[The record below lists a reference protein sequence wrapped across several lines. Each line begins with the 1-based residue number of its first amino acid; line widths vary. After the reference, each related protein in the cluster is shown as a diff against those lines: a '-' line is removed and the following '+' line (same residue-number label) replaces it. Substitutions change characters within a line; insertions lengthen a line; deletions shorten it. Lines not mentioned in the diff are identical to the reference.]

1 METLQRNLDAHQR
14 RMWLDV
20 NNRVRISGPTVKRVY
35 REGLKISDLGLVLQ
49 YGERLVEGYYLSDK
63 ALNQALTNLCDTMYP
78 EVRERLKEL
87 RNLVV
92 VEIMDTVLATYHM
105 QDSDLVEDEPLQH
118 EFVLH

>member
-1 METLQRNLDAHQR
+1 METVQRNLGAHDR

-35 REGLKISDLGLVLQ
+35 REGLKLTDLGLVLQ
-49 YGERLVEGYYLSDK
+49 YGERLVEGYYLSDR
-63 ALNQALTNLCDTMYP
+63 ALNQALTNLSDTMYP
-78 EVRERLKEL
+78 EVRERLKQL

-92 VEIMDTVLATYHM
+92 VEIMDTVLATYRM
-105 QDSDLVEDEPLQH
+105 QDSDLAEDGPLQH

>member
-1 METLQRNLDAHQR
+1 METVQRNLGAHDR

-35 REGLKISDLGLVLQ
+35 REGLKLTDLGLVLQ

-63 ALNQALTNLCDTMYP
+63 ALNQALTNLSDTMYP
-78 EVRERLKEL
+78 EVRERLRQL

-92 VEIMDTVLATYHM
+92 VEIMDTVLATYRM
-105 QDSDLVEDEPLQH
+105 QDSDLAEDGPLQH

>member
-1 METLQRNLDAHQR
+1 METRQRNLGAHER

-35 REGLKISDLGLVLQ
+35 REGLKLTDLGLVLQ

-63 ALNQALTNLCDTMYP
+63 ALNQALTNLSDTMYP
-78 EVRERLKEL
+78 EVRERLKQL

-92 VEIMDTVLATYHM
+92 VEIMDTVLAIYRM
-105 QDSDLVEDEPLQH
+105 QDSNLAEDAPLQH

>member
-1 METLQRNLDAHQR
+1 METVQRNLGAHHR

-35 REGLKISDLGLVLQ
+35 REGLKLTDLGLVLQ

-63 ALNQALTNLCDTMYP
+63 ALNQALTNLSDTMYP
-78 EVRERLKEL
+78 EVRERLKQL

-92 VEIMDTVLATYHM
+92 VEIMDTVLATYRL
-105 QDSDLVEDEPLQH
+105 QDRDLAEDVPLQH

>member
-1 METLQRNLDAHQR
+1 METVQRILGAHHR

-35 REGLKISDLGLVLQ
+35 REGLKLTDLGLVLQ

-63 ALNQALTNLCDTMYP
+63 ALNQALTNLSDTMYP
-78 EVRERLKEL
+78 EVRERLKQL

-92 VEIMDTVLATYHM
+92 VEIMDTVLATYRM
-105 QDSDLVEDEPLQH
+105 QDRDLAEDVPLQH

>member
-1 METLQRNLDAHQR
+1 METVQRNLGAHDR

-49 YGERLVEGYYLSDK
+49 YGERLVEGYHLSDK
-63 ALNQALTNLCDTMYP
+63 ALNQALTNLCDTMCP
-78 EVRERLKEL
+78 EVRERLKQL

-105 QDSDLVEDEPLQH
+105 QDGDLAEDGPLQH

>member
-1 METLQRNLDAHQR
+1 METLQRNLGAHQR

>member
-1 METLQRNLDAHQR
+1 METVQRNLGADDR

-35 REGLKISDLGLVLQ
+35 REGLKLTDLGLVLQ

-63 ALNQALTNLCDTMYP
+63 AINQALTNLCNTTYP
-78 EVRERLKEL
+78 GVRGRLKEL

-92 VEIMDTVLATYHM
+92 VEMMGTVIAIYRR
-105 QDSDLVEDEPLQH
+105 QDSHLAEDGPLQH

>member
-1 METLQRNLDAHQR
+1 METVQRNLGAHDR

-35 REGLKISDLGLVLQ
+35 REGLKLTDLALVLQ

-63 ALNQALTNLCDTMYP
+63 ALNQALKNLSDTMYP
-78 EVRERLKEL
+78 EVRERLKQL

-92 VEIMDTVLATYHM
+92 VEIMGTVLAIYRM
-105 QDSDLVEDEPLQH
+105 QDSVLAEDGPLQH

>member
-1 METLQRNLDAHQR
+1 METVQRNLGAHDR

-35 REGLKISDLGLVLQ
+35 REGLKLTDLGLVLQ

-63 ALNQALTNLCDTMYP
+63 ALNQALTNLSDTMYP
-78 EVRERLKEL
+78 EVRERLKQL

-92 VEIMDTVLATYHM
+92 VEIMGTVLAIYRM
-105 QDSDLVEDEPLQH
+105 QDSDLVEDGPLQH

>member
-1 METLQRNLDAHQR
+1 METRQRNLGAHER

-105 QDSDLVEDEPLQH
+105 QDNDLAEAEPLQH

>member
-1 METLQRNLDAHQR
+1 METVQRNSGAHNR

-35 REGLKISDLGLVLQ
+35 REGLKLTDLGFVLQ

-63 ALNQALTNLCDTMYP
+63 ALNQALTNLCDTKYP
-78 EVRERLKEL
+78 GVRERLKQL

-92 VEIMDTVLATYHM
+92 VEMMGTVLTIYRM
-105 QDSDLVEDEPLQH
+105 QDSDLAEDGPLQH

>member
-1 METLQRNLDAHQR
+1 METVQRNLGAHDR

-63 ALNQALTNLCDTMYP
+63 ALNQALKNLSDTMYP
-78 EVRERLKEL
+78 EVRERLKQL

-105 QDSDLVEDEPLQH
+105 QDSDQAEDGPLQH